1 MAEDSKR
8 AIIVGIPGVGKT
20 TVIGRTAEL
29 LNRQT
34 KANVV
39 VFGTLM
45 FEEAKSRLGIK
56 HRDEMRSM
64 PVADQ
69 RRLQEMAAQRISEM
83 EDDVVLV
90 DTHLFI
96 NTREGYYPGL
106 PMRLLNIMKPTNL
119 VMIAADPQEI
129 VDRRTTDKESAP
141 LPLTDGRIA
150 FRRGD
155 QFLAIDPR
163 DGRTESLADLRFGE
177 DPESTKEPEGYLQEQ
192 QRQLFDV
199 LARRAAKK
207 RETSEAAEQDP
218 NPALRGMATDALGD
232 VQASDLATL
241 RKLMKSNNRSTGVR
255 AAARVL
261 AVLR

>member
-129 VDRRTTDKESAP
+129 VDRRTTDKE
-141 LPLTDGRIA
+141 R
-150 FRRGD
+150 
-155 QFLAIDPR
+155 QR
-163 DGRTESLADLRFGE
+163 DII
-177 DPESTKEPEGYLQEQ
+177 
-192 QRQLFDV
+192 
-199 LARRAAKK
+199 
-207 RETSEAAEQDP
+207 TSEI
-218 NPALRGMATDALGD
+218 
-232 VQASDLATL
+232 VQKELDISRVMVASCSIL
-241 RKLMKSNNRSTGVR
+241 TGAPFAIVMNHDGKEDE
-255 AAARVL
+255 AAANIAKVL
-261 AVLR
+261 IGSDR